1 MDHVSPKAGPAGAM
15 RPAERAGP
23 QLPFPP
29 GRRLG
34 GGRHERR
41 LEVLQVRK
49 GTAGCRGAA
58 AMGSRSSRWCVLE
71 AELVAELAGAV
82 LRVLSLESLA
92 PHDAAGKGRVC
103 FVPFRYHLLQV
114 ARAHK
119 PHVHWSVRVEQVEQP
134 PI

>member
-1 MDHVSPKAGPAGAM
+1 
-15 RPAERAGP
+15 
-23 QLPFPP
+23 
-29 GRRLG
+29 
-34 GGRHERR
+34 
-41 LEVLQVRK
+41 
-49 GTAGCRGAA
+49 
-58 AMGSRSSRWCVLE
+58 MGSRSSRWCVLE

-103 FVPFRYHLLQV
+103 LVPFRYHLLQV

>member
-1 MDHVSPKAGPAGAM
+1 M

-29 GRRLG
+29 ERRLG

-41 LEVLQVRK
+41 LKVLQVRK
-49 GTAGCRGAA
+49 GAAGLEHLRYRCRGTA
-58 AMGSRSSRWCVLE
+58 AMGSRSSVWCVFE

-82 LRVLSLESLA
+82 LLVGGLESLA

-103 FVPFRYHLLQV
+103 LVPFGDHLL
-114 ARAHK
+114 
-119 PHVHWSVRVEQVEQP
+119 
-134 PI
+134 